1 MFEISKAPQAFKNKD
16 TQPVLKNIRNN
27 LNFKYPL

>member
-16 TQPVLKNIRNN
+16 NQPVFKNIRNN
-27 LNFKYPL
+27 LNK